1 MPRIISPVGNDDFR
15 SLSPKLFNAGQ
26 AGPKYTLKLNQL
38 SCSVHGKNNLTLSVY
53 VVLLKRI
60 EIFVKL
66 RIKIT
71 LIVGLVVFSY
81 NLVFD
86 VYFAAVG
93 YQL

>member
-1 MPRIISPVGNDDFR
+1 VDGK
-15 SLSPKLFNAGQ
+15 KLA
-26 AGPKYTLKLNQL
+26 
-38 SCSVHGKNNLTLSVY
+38 LSVY
-53 VVLLKRI
+53 VVLLKKI

-66 RIKIT
+66 RIKIP